1 MSVMIDKT
9 PTQKYNHGMIL
20 TYSDIVKKESSIRKA
35 RKAIFEKKYL
45 KIGHGL
51 YCQGTID
58 YDSLEVIFSRYKNI
72 IVTLNTAFEIYDM
85 VDRNSDKY
93 TIATVEWSRVIT
105 SINVDQIFTSKKYFS
120 IGKTKMLYQGFYI
133 YIYDKERLLIE
144 LIRNKHRFPYD
155 YYKEVVNSYRKLFIN
170 HELDINKLRKYLK
183 HFTYGNSILS
193 RIMEVI
199 V

>member
-1 MSVMIDKT
+1 MLLYLI
-9 PTQKYNHGMIL
+9 QLIL
-20 TYSDIVKKESSIRKA
+20 R
-35 RKAIFEKKYL
+35 KYL

-58 YDSLEVIFSRYKNI
+58 YDSLEVIFSLYKNI

-155 YYKEVVNSYRKLFIN
+155 YYKEVVNSYRKLFN
-170 HELDINKLRKYLK
+170 NNELDINKLRKYLK
-183 HFTYGNSILS
+183 HFTSASVYILYVS
-193 RIMEVI
+193 CSFLISVI
-199 V
+199 LVLTFTSS